1 MVRPFAKYP
10 INHHL
15 AQVLERVVAIAA
27 VRAGPLGLEVG
38 AFNGDE
44 PESPGDAPN
53 RSRWWDSWSGRAT
66 LSPTPSAEAQVSFAR
81 VQSPE
86 HATGGG
92 PDDRKW
98 SAAVRYESA
107 GRRRYALAEWAQTAE
122 YVGAVRS
129 FTFSSF
135 LAEAEGEVGSFVMA
149 ARVEST
155 ERPDEER
162 LVNVFRTVRPGHDF
176 SIVGRS
182 RWLITTARVAAP
194 MSLGSRVVV
203 VPFAEIA
210 HHRVRETL
218 RPSGFNPTQ
227 FYGSDRIW
235 TLSSGMRLAL
245 GAVHRRMG
253 RYGAADR
260 PHHEERMRM
269 EPSTH
274 ARGR

>member
-1 MVRPFAKYP
+1 M
-10 INHHL
+10 
-15 AQVLERVVAIAA
+15 A
-27 VRAGPLGLEVG
+27 V
-38 AFNGDE
+38 
-44 PESPGDAPN
+44 
-53 RSRWWDSWSGRAT
+53 
-66 LSPTPSAEAQVSFAR
+66 
-81 VQSPE
+81 
-86 HATGGG
+86 
-92 PDDRKW
+92 
-98 SAAVRYESA
+98 
-107 GRRRYALAEWAQTAE
+107 
-122 YVGAVRS
+122 
-129 FTFSSF
+129 
-135 LAEAEGEVGSFVMA
+135 
-149 ARVEST
+149 RVEST

-194 MSLGSRVVV
+194 ISLGSRVVV

-260 PHHEERMRM
+260 SHHEGRMLM